1 MIFTQIPD
9 LPNRP
14 VGFLF
19 EELTRAEAGGR
30 GVVPAPENE
39 TGRRDD
45 KPPPPRY
52 DPPGLMPGGA
62 AEERGNRAESSAKQ
76 SKPESHGAI
85 PF

>member
-14 VGFLF
+14 VGFLL
-19 EELTRAEAGGR
+19 EDLTRTRAAAKGFIT
-30 GVVPAPENE
+30 APENE

-45 KPPPPRY
+45 KLPPPRY
-52 DPPGLMPGGA
+52 DQPGLMPGGA

>member
-14 VGFLF
+14 VGFLL
-19 EELTRAEAGGR
+19 EDLTRTGAAAR
-30 GVVPAPENE
+30 GFVTAPENE

-52 DPPGLMPGGA
+52 DPPELMPGSA
-62 AEERGNRAESSAKQ
+62 AEERGNRAQSSAKQ
-76 SKPESHGAI
+76 SKPKFHGAI